1 MSGSIDD
8 TYRAVVDDLPANLR
22 AAALDLL
29 GGARW
34 EDFFKLEPCRDLPVF
49 AAVPEL
55 GLRGDQLEAWRRA
68 HHAACFYG
76 VLADLLADRQLP
88 PSPERDR
95 LLFHLLSNWRRA
107 LAEADGDAALA
118 DRTVAA
124 GMRLWAL
131 GVRAEQAALARRALR
146 LDRYARNVLF
156 KLGWGGIAA
165 ECALQRLPDPDRV
178 ACFRRAYLLLMLSL
192 QCVDDAMDEG
202 EDAALHGASVPAALG
217 LPPNALFAAGAWL
230 ARAVGREA
238 RAGGFAHLERWSL
251 TRAKELQRLMR
262 ERITAEDKLAGLTAS
277 SALEETC
284 RSMAARFRA
293 CGSGGSGATTFS
305 GRSASD
311 PPRRISS
318 SSTTPSFAP

>member
-8 TYRAVVDDLPANLR
+8 TYRAVVDDLPASLR

-34 EDFFKLEPCRDLPVF
+34 GDFFQLEPCRDLPVF

-55 GLRGDQLEAWRRA
+55 DLRGDRLAAWRRA
-68 HHAACFYG
+68 HHGACFYG
-76 VLADLLADRQLP
+76 VLADLLADRQLAR
-88 PSPERDR
+88 SSEHDR
-95 LLFHLLSNWRRA
+95 LLFYLLDHWRRA
-107 LAEADGDAALA
+107 LAEAEGDAPLA
-118 DRTVAA
+118 DRIISK

-131 GVRAEQAALARRALR
+131 GVRAEQAALARRALG
-146 LDRYARNVLF
+146 LARYARIVLF

-165 ECALQRLPDPDRV
+165 ECALRRLPDARRV

-192 QCVDDAMDEG
+192 QCVDDAMDAE
-202 EDAALHGASVPAALG
+202 EDAALQGASAPAALG

-230 ARAVGREA
+230 ARAVAREA
-238 RAGGFAHLERWSL
+238 RAGGFAHLEHWSG
-251 TRAKELQRLMR
+251 TRAEELQRLMR
-262 ERITAEDKLAGLTAS
+262 ERITAEDKLAGLAVS

-293 CGSGGSGATTFS
+293 CGSGGSGAITSS

-311 PPRRISS
+311 LPRRISS
-318 SSTTPSFAP
+318 SSTTPSFVP